1 MIPGL
6 VAANTA
12 WVVTDAPAEN
22 QLLTEAGDVV
32 ITESA
37 DPIIL
42 DE

>member
-1 MIPGL
+1 MILGVIAGQSGGIVP
-6 VAANTA
+6 
-12 WVVTDAPAEN
+12 DAPAEN